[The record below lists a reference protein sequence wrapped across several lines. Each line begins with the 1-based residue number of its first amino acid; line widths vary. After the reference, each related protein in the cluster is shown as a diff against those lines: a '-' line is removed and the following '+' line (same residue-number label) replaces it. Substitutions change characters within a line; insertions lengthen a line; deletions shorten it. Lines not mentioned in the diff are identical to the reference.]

1 MRAHEE
7 LWPDMQSID
16 KLLVNPNTTAS
27 KNPAPHSVTGEMLN
41 NKIDDKVVN
50 EAKSVESLPP
60 MPTFS
65 ESSVGIQDYQEVAEV
80 FSEPQSAHDTTNET
94 KVCFRA
100 TSN

>member
-1 MRAHEE
+1 MRAYEE
-7 LWPDMQSID
+7 LWPDMQRTD

-27 KNPAPHSVTGEMLN
+27 KNLAPHTVTGEMLI
-41 NKIDDKVVN
+41 NKTDEKVAD
-50 EAKSVESLPP
+50 EAKSDESLRP

-65 ESSVGIQDYQEVAEV
+65 ESSVGIQDYQEVAEA
-80 FSEPQSAHDTTNET
+80 FSEPQSAHDTTYET